1 VVPFATTR
9 RTESPV
15 GLGPVARPDRTR
27 RRATM
32 SFFLRAPCLQSLKQT
47 TGIVGLEVI
56 PNGRQV
62 LGDLVRKVL
71 FDVRASIPEDAG
83 YRKVV
88 EQTYE
93 HRLAIIE
100 ANEDPAA
107 IEAEIGSG
115 QLEELVAQA
124 KDELGLIPKMAEWK
138 PWVFDHTIKIHD
150 EEAPANNEAP
160 K

>member
-1 VVPFATTR
+1 
-9 RTESPV
+9 
-15 GLGPVARPDRTR
+15 
-27 RRATM
+27 M

-107 IEAEIGSG
+107 IDPLHLPSDPRIRA
-115 QLEELVAQA
+115 
-124 KDELGLIPKMAEWK
+124 
-138 PWVFDHTIKIHD
+138 
-150 EEAPANNEAP
+150 APHRTDT
-160 K
+160 